1 MLTSHIAPK
10 AWKQP
15 LEFLPERWAADSD
28 LIINKSAFAPFSV
41 GMSSFPSLPFS
52 LSRFFSLLSY
62 HRTSPSPPIQPTS
75 LTYLV
80 HSGRYGCIGK
90 NLALMELRTVCALL
104 VSKFDASFAPGED
117 GTRLLEKSE
126 DYFTIGLESLMLQFK
141 AR

>member
-1 MLTSHIAPK
+1 MTSHIAPK

-28 LIINKSAFAPFSV
+28 LIINKSAFAPFSI
-41 GMSSFPSLPFS
+41 GMLSVFLLS
-52 LSRFFSLLSY
+52 LSPLSPPLLSIL
-62 HRTSPSPPIQPTS
+62 TLISNASILS
-75 LTYLV
+75 LTYFLTP
-80 HSGRYGCIGK
+80 GRYGCIGK

-104 VSKFDASFAPGED
+104 VSKFDVSFAPGED
-117 GTRLLEKSE
+117 GMRLLEKSE